1 MVPHLEHRHGEPR
14 AVEIDQLRFGVGPD
28 VAGQQHRP
36 GADDGAQHERVVVAS
51 PRPAGPRMEGRRV
64 EHRQTPA
71 TDVEPSTAP
80 QRRQHR
86 PRRRDEL
93 AVTGIAPPGRGPH
106 PIDRDQADDLDQTA
120 TVVPVRMGEDD
131 TAQPIDPEG
140 QQRREQDTLSEAG
153 TAPPSTID
161 EDRVTPVAQQDR
173 LPLPDVEDDHLRL
186 GAGGAAGGTGGGT
199 RRGTRRGAHRTQQI
213 GDQNRRHGQRQKP
226 PASRHRERRGGG
238 QE

>member
-1 MVPHLEHRHGEPR
+1 MGGR
-14 AVEIDQLRFGVGPD
+14 
-28 VAGQQHRP
+28 
-36 GADDGAQHERVVVAS
+36 
-51 PRPAGPRMEGRRV
+51 RMED
-64 EHRQTPA
+64 RQTPA
-71 TDVEPSTAP
+71 TDVEPSPAP

-93 AVTGIAPPGRGPH
+93 AVTGVAPPGRRPH

-140 QQRREQDTLSEAG
+140 QQRREQNTLSEAG
-153 TAPPSTID
+153 AAPPSTID

-186 GAGGAAGGTGGGT
+186 GAGGTHG
-199 RRGTRRGAHRTQQI
+199 GAHRTQQI
-213 GDQNRRHGQRQKP
+213 GDQNRRHRQRQKR
-226 PASRHRERRGGG
+226 PASRHRQRRGGD